1 MWTGRKIVIGTV
13 AAAALSMVSVP
24 ARAAGPADATVIPV
38 QVTGDPA
45 KRFNLVVLG
54 DGYTAADMP
63 KFRTHLAKHLNDLW
77 TIEPFKSYRSYI
89 NVYAVE
95 IPSGESG
102 VSCDPA
108 LSSPR
113 RKTPLS
119 MAFWSGCRDD
129 GIQRLLVMD
138 STAAKT
144 YADLVQGTTLENR
157 QILALANSD
166 TYGGAGGTFATAS
179 GGNAMSA
186 LIAPHELGHSL
197 GGLDDEYDYYQR
209 GVPGG
214 TYTGPEPGSIHHT
227 LLTEKE
233 MKAQKQKWW
242 RWLGERSEAGGT
254 IGRYEGGLYSGKGV
268 WRPSQHSM
276 MKTLGYYYDQVARER
291 MTQRISGKVNLVQ
304 ASTPTNAPVG
314 DDRVL
319 WVETLHPTGHSLSV
333 TWTVD
338 GKTVGSGANLDLSKL
353 HLRKGTHTVRATV
366 SDPTDFVRDPS
377 IRSSAALTQVRTWT
391 VDTGATTPPGNVP
404 VDFSSSTPTDKV
416 VGGDSVVYV
425 ETTHP
430 IRDVPKVSWVLD
442 GRRVRGGD
450 RDIDLGRFRLAKGT
464 HTLVARVGSKTR
476 TWTIDAQAP
485 TVAYELSKAAQS
497 HVRPGRTPEYVFD
510 GPFTMR
516 LTGTDDRPGVV
527 VSEFRVDGDGWFNY
541 FGWPTDS
548 SAPWLFTENGTV
560 IDSLTY
566 GKLGK
571 GRHTIEYRAIDPA
584 GNTSKPHKFIA
595 TLR

>member
-1 MWTGRKIVIGTV
+1 MWTGRTMAIG
-13 AAAALSMVSVP
+13 AAAVTVLSLTAVP
-24 ARAAGPADATVIPV
+24 ARAADPADAKVVPV

-45 KRFNLVVLG
+45 KRFNLVILG
-54 DGYTAADMP
+54 DGYTTADMP
-63 KFRTHLAKHLNDLW
+63 KFRAHYAEHLNDLW

-102 VSCDPA
+102 VSCDPS

-119 MAFWSGCRDD
+119 MAFWSGCRAD
-129 GIQRLLVMD
+129 GVQRLLVMD
-138 STAAKT
+138 SAAGKT
-144 YADLVQGTTLENR
+144 YADLVRGTTNANR

-166 TYGGAGGTFATAS
+166 TYGGAGGTYATAS

-197 GGLDDEYDYYQR
+197 GALEDEYDYYQR

-214 TYTGPEPGSIHHT
+214 TYTGPEPESIHHT
-227 LLTEKE
+227 LLTEQE
-233 MKAQKQKWW
+233 MKSQKKKWW
-242 RWLGERSEAGGT
+242 RWLGERSESGGT
-254 IGRYEGGLYSGKGV
+254 IGRYEGGLYFSKGV

-276 MKTLGYYYDQVARER
+276 MKSLGYYFDQVSRER
-291 MTQRISGKVNLVQ
+291 MTERIASKVNLVQ
-304 ASTPTNAPVG
+304 DHTPTTAPVG

-319 WVETLHPTGHSLSV
+319 WVETMHPTGHQLTV

-338 GKTVGSGANLDLSKL
+338 GKAVGNGANLDLSKL
-353 HLRKGTHTVRATV
+353 GLKDGTHTVQATV
-366 SDPTDFVRDPS
+366 ADPTDFVRDPA
-377 IRSSAALTQVRTWT
+377 IRSSAALRQVRTWT
-391 VDTGATTPPGNVP
+391 VDTRVTTPSDNVP
-404 VDFSSSTPTDKV
+404 VDFSSSTPTDKP
-416 VGGDSVVYV
+416 VGGDSVVYA

-430 IRDVPKVSWVLD
+430 VKSAPVIQWSLD
-442 GRRVRGGD
+442 GKRVIGD
-450 RDIDLGRFRLAKGT
+450 RDIDLGRFRLSKGT
-464 HTLVARVGSKTR
+464 HQLVAQVGSKTL

-485 TVAYELSKAAQS
+485 TVKYELSKAARTQ
-497 HVRPGRTPEYVFD
+497 VRPGRTPEYVFD

-560 IDSLTY
+560 IDGLTH

-584 GNTSKPHKFIA
+584 GNIGSPGQFIV

>member
-1 MWTGRKIVIGTV
+1 MRTGRKIVIGT
-13 AAAALSMVSVP
+13 AAAAVLSLVSVP
-24 ARAAGPADATVIPV
+24 ARAAEPAEATVVPV

-63 KFRTHLAKHLNDLW
+63 KFRAHLAKHLNDLW

-95 IPSGESG
+95 TPSGESG

-113 RKTPLS
+113 RKTPLN
-119 MAFWSGCRDD
+119 MAFWSGCRED

-138 STAAKT
+138 SAAAKT
-144 YADLVQGTTLENR
+144 YADLVQGTTGGNR

-166 TYGGAGGTFATAS
+166 TYGGAGGAYATAS

-233 MKAQKQKWW
+233 MQAQKQKWW

-254 IGRYEGGLYSGKGV
+254 IGRYEGGLYSSKGV
-268 WRPSQHSM
+268 WRPSRHSM

-304 ASTPTNAPVG
+304 ANTPTSAPVG

-319 WVETLHPTGHSLSV
+319 WIETMHPTGHPLSV
-333 TWTVD
+333 TWTVG
-338 GKTVGSGANLDLSKL
+338 GKTVGQGANLDLSRL
-353 HLRKGTHTVRATV
+353 HLRKGTHTVEATV
-366 SDPTDFVRDPS
+366 TDPTGFVRDPA

-391 VDTGATTPPGNVP
+391 VDTGVTTPPENLP
-404 VDFSSSTPTDKV
+404 VDFSSSTPVDKP

-430 IRDVPKVSWVLD
+430 VQSAPRVNWVLD

-464 HTLVARVGSKTR
+464 HSLVARVGSSTR

-485 TVAYELSKAAQS
+485 TVAYELSNAAQTQA
-497 HVRPGRTPEYVFD
+497 RPGRTPEYVFD

-516 LTGTDDRPGVV
+516 LTGADDRPGVV

-584 GNTSKPHKFIA
+584 GNLSKPGKFIA